1 MLWMFLIFFLPCS
14 FLSWAGTVEKAFES
28 FFFPLSTPADLSRKS
43 IWFRQKFPVRNG
55 LRSPLGFASEKNEGG
70 FDGLLSRILA

>member
-1 MLWMFLIFFLPCS
+1 MDVFNFFFSSPAF

-28 FFFPLSTPADLSRKS
+28 FFSPLSTPADLSRKS

-55 LRSPLGFASEKNEGG
+55 L
-70 FDGLLSRILA
+70 